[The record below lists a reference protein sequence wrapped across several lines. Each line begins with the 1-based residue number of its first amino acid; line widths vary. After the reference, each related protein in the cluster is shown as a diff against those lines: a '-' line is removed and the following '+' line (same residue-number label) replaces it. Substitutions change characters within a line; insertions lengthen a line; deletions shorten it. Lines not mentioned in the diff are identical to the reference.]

1 MEKKE
6 VAHMKIQ
13 TSLASTPTPND
24 RKPRKT
30 GLWVALIVIVLLV
43 LALVVCYFTLHIW
56 DERTCTKPAQCRICG
71 TVDGRAAGHDWE
83 DADCTHRQICKDCGK
98 EKGEPLGHN
107 WTNATCQSPSTCAL
121 CGQQTGEPLP
131 HNFTEA
137 TYNDP
142 GICVDCGT
150 AEGSPKI
157 PSSPLSLLDVIS
169 RSKASSVY
177 SGDDLGVHGSNK
189 LYDGKVSTNWTENV
203 PGEGLEESVTFYLD
217 DTYAVKTMRIYIG
230 SHFNRETYEHNCRP
244 KVITLT
250 FSDGTSER
258 ITLADS
264 YEEQTITF
272 EKYHYTDS
280 VKLTIK
286 EVYSGTQFDHTIIAE
301 VNFDFYR
308 P

>member
-1 MEKKE
+1 
-6 VAHMKIQ
+6 MKYQ
-13 TSLASTPTPND
+13 NSLAQHNVPMDRPP
-24 RKPRKT
+24 RKPE
-30 GLWVALIVIVLLV
+30 LWVTLIVIVIALLV

-83 DADCTHRQICKDCGK
+83 DADCTHGQICKDCGK

-107 WTNATCQSPSTCAL
+107 WTNATCQSPSTCTL
-121 CGQQTGEPLP
+121 CGQQTGSTLP

-142 GICVDCGT
+142 GICVDCGVKD
-150 AEGSPKI
+150 GSPKI
-157 PSSPLSLLDVIS
+157 PSTSYRLRDVIS

-203 PGEGLEESVTFYLD
+203 PGDGLEEHVTFYLD
-217 DTYAVKTMRIYIG
+217 GTYAVKTMRIYIG
-230 SHFNRETYEHNCRP
+230 SHFNRETYEHNGRP

-258 ITLADS
+258 ITLKDS
-264 YEEQTITF
+264 YEEQIITLSQ
-272 EKYHYTDS
+272 YHYTDY
-280 VKLTIK
+280 VKITIK
-286 EVYSGTQFDHTIIAE
+286 EVYSGTLFEDTIIAE
-301 VNFDFYR
+301 VDFDFYM